1 MAVPS
6 VFDFKSNTS
15 QESEKSKR
23 MRLRGSTQDKE
34 MKEDL
39 QMAEMTIY
47 VVVLDQASSGTSSE

>member
-39 QMAEMTIY
+39 QMAEMTIH